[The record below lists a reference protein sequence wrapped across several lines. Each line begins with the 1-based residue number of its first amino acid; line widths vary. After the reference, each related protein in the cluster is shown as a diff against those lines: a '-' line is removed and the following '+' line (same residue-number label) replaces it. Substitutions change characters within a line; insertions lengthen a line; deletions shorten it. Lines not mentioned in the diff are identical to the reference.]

1 MDYSS
6 TRGKDNNISF
16 VEAMLNGL
24 AKDGGLYVPKKIK
37 KLTNSQ
43 LLNLSKFDYKKL
55 AFEITRLFIDTD
67 VINQKDF
74 KKFVKKLIVRLL
86 EKKLFHLIN

>member
-1 MDYSS
+1 MVFNRTEFSWCIPCCKHKKKIMDYSS

-43 LLNLSKFDYKKL
+43 LLNLSKFYTSSDY
-55 AFEITRLFIDTD
+55 
-67 VINQKDF
+67 
-74 KKFVKKLIVRLL
+74 
-86 EKKLFHLIN
+86 LINAHYIM

>member
-43 LLNLSKFDYKKL
+43 LLNLSKFDYK
-55 AFEITRLFIDTD
+55 
-67 VINQKDF
+67 N
-74 KKFVKKLIVRLL
+74 
-86 EKKLFHLIN
+86 